1 MDEGDVAAARSF
13 YENTSE
19 REQITICMATHP
31 PKGGL
36 WKNAYADLRR
46 QCDRFILVLG
56 GGYTEVPGGF
66 LDENEKHDVESG
78 KMKIAVAGKD
88 GLPED
93 KGCQNKFMFY
103 GDFPGYYCTFDDDI
117 RYSQNCV
124 YQLVL
129 KYEQYRRKAIV
140 SFHGKRYTVENG
152 KIVSCYD
159 KKKLRRFQFF
169 GWHKDEFSHL
179 IGTGCMAVRPAD
191 FSLSKAVFLGPAKN
205 VGDDELLALWAQRNN
220 VPLVAVDNTHCIL
233 SQQEYD

>member
-1 MDEGDVAAARSF
+1 M
-13 YENTSE
+13 
-19 REQITICMATHP
+19 
-31 PKGGL
+31 
-36 WKNAYADLRR
+36 
-46 QCDRFILVLG
+46 
-56 GGYTEVPGGF
+56 F

-169 GWHKDEFSHL
+169 SWHKDEFSHL

-191 FSLSKAVFLGPAKN
+191 FSLSKAVFLDQPKN
-205 VGDDELLALWAQRNN
+205 AGDDELLALWAQRNN
-220 VPLVAVDNTHCIL
+220 MPLVAVNNTHCVL
-233 SQQEYD
+233 SQQKYD